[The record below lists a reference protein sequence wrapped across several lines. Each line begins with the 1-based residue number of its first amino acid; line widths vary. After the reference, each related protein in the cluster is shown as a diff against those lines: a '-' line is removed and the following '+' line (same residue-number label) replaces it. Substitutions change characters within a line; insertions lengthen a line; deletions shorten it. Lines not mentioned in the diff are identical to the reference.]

1 MQTGSPPS
9 LDALATGRLSTLH
22 AGLDLVLVAALLQS
36 LGEEPGWRGYL
47 LPKMLERFRTLPA
60 TLLLFPVWWLW
71 HLPFFLGRPEFG
83 LPQFFGFG
91 LGILAA
97 SVWLTFLWERTRS
110 IFVAVL
116 WHAVLN
122 ITRGIALG
130 FSTGM
135 FLAYGMV
142 VTVGALGIIVWWL
155 VRRR

>member
-1 MQTGSPPS
+1 MLNRLIEWS
-9 LDALATGRLSTLH
+9 LTHRG
-22 AGLDLVLVAALLQS
+22 LVLGISALVL
-36 LGEEPGWRGYL
+36 
-47 LPKMLERFRTLPA
+47 
-60 TLLLFPVWWLW
+60 
-71 HLPFFLGRPEFG
+71 
-83 LPQFFGFG
+83 G